1 MDGKRVTAPDNP
13 GMVLYNHDL
22 VKKDG
27 VTESTDYMSE
37 QFTRCKY
44 LAKANGDVTWADVNG
59 NPTKDAAGADCT

>member
-1 MDGKRVTAPDNP
+1 
-13 GMVLYNHDL
+13 MVLYNHDL

-27 VTESTDYMSE
+27 VTGSTDYMSE